1 MFAVAT
7 PYVMA
12 ESGTQ
17 GWHNGAGG
25 PPWANGSNHYKHMTI
40 TTEGFV
46 GSIQITEDSI
56 REDIKDSVTVTLRDA
71 LDSAESSD
79 FDVDSIK
86 RASIGKVENENGEK
100 FIAWILASINKSEE
114 TVAVNI
120 FIVDA
125 GDANNTTQVTKEFD
139 PSMKNK
145 AAFYQDSEGK
155 SKRFEKLEQKL
166 SESTGNTEIDA
177 LRAQFLEKI
186 YEVKEAHQNGNS
198 EKVDELRQELKDLRS
213 QIVEIRKTQ

>member
-1 MFAVAT
+1 MPFIQNHIHYTMNTKTRIVIPAVAAVFALMFVVAT

-12 ESGTQ
+12 ESGAP
-17 GWHNGAGG
+17 GWSNHGAGG
-25 PPWANGSNHYKHMTI
+25 PPWANGQNHYKHMSI
-40 TTEGFV
+40 TAEGFA

-100 FIAWILASINKSEE
+100 FIAWILASIDKSEE
-114 TVAVNI
+114 TVTANI

-125 GDANNTTQVTKEFD
+125 GDATNTTQVTKEFD
-139 PSMKNK
+139 PS
-145 AAFYQDSEGK
+145 
-155 SKRFEKLEQKL
+155 
-166 SESTGNTEIDA
+166 
-177 LRAQFLEKI
+177 
-186 YEVKEAHQNGNS
+186 
-198 EKVDELRQELKDLRS
+198 
-213 QIVEIRKTQ
+213 